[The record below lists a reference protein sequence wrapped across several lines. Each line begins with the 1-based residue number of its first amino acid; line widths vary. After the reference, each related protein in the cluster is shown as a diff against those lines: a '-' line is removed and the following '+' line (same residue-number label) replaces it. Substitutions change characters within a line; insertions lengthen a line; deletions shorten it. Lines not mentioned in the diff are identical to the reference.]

1 MYLGQ
6 VLPFGLLSS
15 HRSQYSLSVLS
26 LLLEKMGALGVA
38 QKWVQ
43 LEAAGKMAVGKE
55 EAAERGEEA
64 AERGEEA
71 AERGEEASGKEEE
84 ATGKEEEVEEGRR
97 CSTMVWDSLQ
107 WGWLRFGSEMQSAV
121 SCQRDHQQDWQLP
134 ALQH

>member
-38 QKWVQ
+38 QNWAQ
-43 LEAAGKMAVGKE
+43 LEAAGKMEEAVGKE

-64 AERGEEA
+64 TE
-71 AERGEEASGKEEE
+71 KEEE
-84 ATGKEEEVEEGRR
+84 AAGKEEQVEEGQR
-97 CSTMVWDSLQ
+97 CLTMVWKSLQ
-107 WGWLRFGSEMQSAV
+107 WGWRRFGSEVQSAV

>member
-1 MYLGQ
+1 MYMYLGQ

-15 HRSQYSLSVLS
+15 HWSRYSLSVLS
-26 LLLEKMGALGVA
+26 LLLEKIGALGVA
-38 QKWVQ
+38 QNWAQ
-43 LEAAGKMAVGKE
+43 LEAAGKMEEAVGKE
-55 EAAERGEEA
+55 EEDVAGK
-64 AERGEEA
+64 EEA

-97 CSTMVWDSLQ
+97 CLTMVWESLQ
-107 WGWLRFGSEMQSAV
+107 WGWLRFGSEVQSAV

>member
-1 MYLGQ
+1 MYMYLGQ

-15 HRSQYSLSVLS
+15 HWSRYSLSVLS
-26 LLLEKMGALGVA
+26 LLLEKIGALGVA
-38 QKWVQ
+38 QNWAQ
-43 LEAAGKMAVGKE
+43 LEAAGKEEEDVAGK
-55 EAAERGEEA
+55 
-64 AERGEEA
+64 EEA

-97 CSTMVWDSLQ
+97 CLTMVWESLQ
-107 WGWLRFGSEMQSAV
+107 WGWLRFGSEVQSAV